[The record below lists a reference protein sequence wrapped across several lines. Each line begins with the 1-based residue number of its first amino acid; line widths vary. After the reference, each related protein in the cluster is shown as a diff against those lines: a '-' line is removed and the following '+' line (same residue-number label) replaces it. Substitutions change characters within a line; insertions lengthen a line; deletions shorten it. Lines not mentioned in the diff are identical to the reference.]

1 MMIIVLNDLN
11 DYCVKLLSQLSFQ
24 MITMSDELNN
34 NDNYLVRFTLMI
46 SECKIVD
53 NDFVG

>member
-53 NDFVG
+53 NYFVG